1 MAQRHRYDQI
11 VAIGSK
17 IGTAAMKADNR
28 LTMSLYR
35 RTKGRIGGTVVGGDT
50 PVLLLTTTGRKTG
63 VHRTRH
69 LGYYRDGT
77 RFVLCGSNGG
87 SDATPAWTLNLRSD
101 PTATIEVGAETMAV
115 TASEAVGEEYEWL
128 WKAFTT
134 ANPSYLR
141 YLVKTQ
147 RKLPLVVLEPTG

>member
-1 MAQRHRYDQI
+1 MD
-11 VAIGSK
+11 VES
-17 IGTAAMKADNR
+17 
-28 LTMSLYR
+28 
-35 RTKGRIGGTVVGGDT
+35 
-50 PVLLLTTTGRKTG
+50 
-63 VHRTRH
+63 
-69 LGYYRDGT
+69 
-77 RFVLCGSNGG
+77 
-87 SDATPAWTLNLRSD
+87 RSD